1 MVHVISSCMDHYTT
15 LGVSKTASQ
24 DEIKRAY
31 RQLAKAHHPD
41 RPDGNAERFKQIN
54 HAYSIV
60 GDEHKRRE
68 YDHAPADSAAN
79 AGGTNYNEQNIHEF
93 FRDIFG
99 ASAGFHHSQYTQPKN
114 KDLRATLNVDLDS
127 ILEPQ
132 RRTIHLKTGR
142 SERTVEVD
150 IPSGVNDGATIRYRG
165 YGQDVLTRVPP
176 GDLLVTIRVRP
187 VNGFTRNHSNL
198 HCEITVDAVDAMLGA
213 GVEFAN
219 LDGHS
224 ILVRIPA
231 GAQPGQQLR
240 ITGRG
245 LPDSSGSVGDLILT
259 VKIAVPKNLSDNQ
272 KNLLKQFKNG

>member
-31 RQLAKAHHPD
+31 RKLAKQHHPD
-41 RPDGNAERFKQIN
+41 SGGDPEYFKQIN

-60 GDEHKRRE
+60 GDERKRGE
-68 YDHAPADSAAN
+68 YDYAPINDDPTKYR
-79 AGGTNYNEQNIHEF
+79 TNFDEQNMHEF

-99 ASAGFHHSQYTQPKN
+99 ASAGFHHSQYTVPKN
-114 KDLRATLNVDLDS
+114 KDLRATLNIDLDT
-127 ILEPQ
+127 ILTAQ
-132 RRTIHLKTGR
+132 RRTLHLKTGR

-150 IPSGVNDGATIRYRG
+150 IPPGVNDGATIRYRG

-176 GDLLVTIRVRP
+176 GDLLVTIRVRSAS
-187 VNGFTRNHSNL
+187 GFTRNHSNL
-198 HCEITVDAVDAMLGA
+198 HSEITVDAVDAMLGA
-213 GVEFAN
+213 GVDFLN
-219 LDGHS
+219 LNGHS
-224 ILVRIPA
+224 ILVQIPA

-240 ITGRG
+240 IIGRG
-245 LPDSSGSVGDLILT
+245 LPESSGSFGDLILT
-259 VKIAVPKNLSDNQ
+259 VKIAVPKNLTETQ